1 MNLKSTTALLAL
13 VSALTIPNLASA
25 ASRNAM
31 NAMTLLNGA
40 NQMNNEQ
47 QDAATMLRSKAGDNQ
62 AMITMADTMTGDF
75 KANQEAV
82 KALSDSRKITLNAY
96 KKDTAAND
104 EMSKLNGG
112 AFNAAFFARSVRDQ
126 KGAIETF
133 TTASRSFRNDRDMQ
147 LYIGQTLP
155 ILKANLAMTENL
167 QRHAASGS
175 SENPANNRTSMK

>member
-1 MNLKSTTALLAL
+1 MNMKSTTALLAL
-13 VSALTIPNLASA
+13 VSALSIPNLASA
-25 ASRNAM
+25 ASQ

-40 NQMNNEQ
+40 NQMNYEQ

-82 KALSDSRKITLNAY
+82 KALADSRKITLNAY

-133 TTASRSFRNDRDMQ
+133 KTADRNFRNDRDMQ

-167 QRHAASGS
+167 QRHAALGS

>member
-1 MNLKSTTALLAL
+1 MKLKSTATLLAL
-13 VSALTIPNLASA
+13 VTALSIPQFASA
-25 ASRNAM
+25 ASR

-47 QDAATMLRSKAGDNQ
+47 LEAATMLRAKAGDNQ

-82 KALSDSRKITLNAY
+82 KALADSRKITLNTY

-133 TTASRSFRNDRDMQ
+133 KTASRSFRNDRDMQ
-147 LYIGQTLP
+147 LYIDQTLP

-167 QRHAASGS
+167 QHHSALGS

>member
-1 MNLKSTTALLAL
+1 VNIKSTLALLGF
-13 VSALTIPNLASA
+13 VSALSIPQFASA
-25 ASRNAM
+25 ASQ

-62 AMITMADTMTGDF
+62 AMITLADTMTGDS

-82 KALSDSRKITLNAY
+82 KALADSRKITLNAY
-96 KKDTAAND
+96 KKDTASND

-112 AFNAAFFARSVRDQ
+112 AFNAAFFAKAVRDQ
-126 KGAIETF
+126 KGAIEAF
-133 TTASRSFRNDRDMQ
+133 KTASRSFRKDRDMQ
-147 LYIGQTLP
+147 LYIDQTLP
-155 ILKANLAMTENL
+155 ILRANLAMTENL
-167 QRHAASGS
+167 QHHSAQGS